1 MGLFGS
7 FVYKSKKR
15 KKNFWL
21 HMTMRGKTKLYFFS
35 EDPKSALSGIPGG
48 FEVFEDQES
57 GLPFLRKK
65 KGGFL
70 GGLIKTKT
78 GGKKKEDKK

>member
-1 MGLFGS
+1 MGLFGP

-35 EDPKSALSGIPGG
+35 ENPKGALGAIPGG
-48 FEVFEDQES
+48 FEVFEEPES
-57 GLPFLRKK
+57 GLPFLKK
-65 KGGFL
+65 
-70 GGLIKTKT
+70 KT
-78 GGKKKEDKK
+78 GGFFGGIVKTKGNKKSKETKK

>member
-1 MGLFGS
+1 MGLFGP

-35 EDPKSALSGIPGG
+35 EDPKNAINGVPSG
-48 FEVFEDQES
+48 FEVFEDPKS

-65 KGGFL
+65 TGGFL
-70 GGLIKTKT
+70 GGLGRTKT
-78 GGKKKEDKK
+78 SKKKKEAGK

>member
-1 MGLFGS
+1 MGLFGP

-21 HMTMRGKTKLYFFS
+21 HVTMRGKTKLYFFS
-35 EDPKSALSGIPGG
+35 ENPKGALGAIPRG
-48 FEVFEDQES
+48 FEVFEDPES

-65 KGGFL
+65 RGGFFSGIGKSKGG
-70 GGLIKTKT
+70 KRTK
-78 GGKKKEDKK
+78 K